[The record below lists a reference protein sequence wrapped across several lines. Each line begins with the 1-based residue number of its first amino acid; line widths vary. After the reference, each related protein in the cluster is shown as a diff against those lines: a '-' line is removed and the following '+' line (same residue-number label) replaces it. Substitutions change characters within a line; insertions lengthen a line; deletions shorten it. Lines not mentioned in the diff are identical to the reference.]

1 MGKEYVISSIRH
13 TYADVHK
20 DMETRI
26 LCHYVITES
35 ILANYTLAQLK
46 CIFPIIVSP

>member
-26 LCHYVITES
+26 LCQEDYVITES
-35 ILANYTLAQLK
+35 ILAN
-46 CIFPIIVSP
+46 